1 MTFFSQLVEF
11 IGNHWFLFVVLAVIA
26 GLLIQNLIVG
36 SKGSVTP
43 LQAVALMNHR
53 DAVVL
58 DVRPAADYAKG
69 HIIGALNIPMNGF
82 SKQLATLNK
91 YRDKPLIVSCRS
103 GAQSSMACGQLRKA
117 GFAEVFNLQGGVM
130 AWESAGQPLPRSKKS

>member
-43 LQAVALMNHR
+43 LQAVAMMNHR